1 MIQLTV
7 EPKPIQLPTPR
18 YCVVVPLSA
27 SYPAVIRRFSSWEG
41 CRCSSKVSKLLGIF
55 TQKGIHVQEMLRFE
69 IFPLPSSSLRKLD
82 AEIETDVAR
91 AGVADGPVEHVITA
105 PDLNRR
111 IFRNGLAH

>member
-41 CRCSSKVSKLLGIF
+41 CRCSSKVSKLLVIF
-55 TQKGIHVQEMLRFE
+55 TQKGVHVQEMLRFE

-82 AEIETDVAR
+82 AEIETEVAR
-91 AGVADGPVEHVITA
+91 AGVGAGPGEPRIPA
-105 PDLNRR
+105 PGPNRPV
-111 IFRNGLAH
+111 FKKGLGH